1 MKSLNMY
8 NCGLGRIAWND
19 DDDVIDVL
27 GLDSRLEANLVKLA
41 KSYGL
46 MMNDNDEYVQAKEV
60 KRLETPTASHGL
72 PAARLATSKPP
83 AARLAGAD
91 VFLNFVFDV
100 TFDPLGVRT
109 SSLHRW
115 EAYEV

>member
-1 MKSLNMY
+1 MKDEREWKGKVLTIGRIAWNDDDDDDVI
-8 NCGLGRIAWND
+8 NVPGRIAWND

-27 GLDSRLEANLVKLA
+27 GLDSR
-41 KSYGL
+41 
-46 MMNDNDEYVQAKEV
+46 
-60 KRLETPTASHGL
+60 ETPTASHGL